1 MASLDQASGHTHRL
15 AGLLMCDYAVYRP
28 RLRRLHRLFGRSSR
42 WNSHWRWQL
51 FTAFPKP
58 LKALISGLNRLWLLA
73 PTVFTVVFVERVEA
87 RSSVIDWGVI
97 KLVVVSVS
105 LVPGSAE
112 VNMKMICR
120 RNR

>member
-1 MASLDQASGHTHRL
+1 VLIALRGCCCVITLCINPDYVVYIACSG
-15 AGLLMCDYAVYRP
+15 G
-28 RLRRLHRLFGRSSR
+28 SSR

-51 FTAFPKP
+51 FIAFPKP
-58 LKALISGLNRLWLLA
+58 LEALISGLDPLWLLA

-87 RSSVIDWGVI
+87 RSSVIDWGVVE
-97 KLVVVSVS
+97 LVEVSVS

-112 VNMKMICR
+112 VNMKVICR